1 MKIGA
6 CVWPFKWQPPYE
18 EAITRIAKL
27 GFKAIELIAW
37 DRQTLDEYYTPQKIR
52 ELKARIADEGLVL
65 SEFVSTPRGM
75 AHPDAKVRDAAVEH
89 FKRLIEVGVA
99 LGTEIVNTVSPYPFD
114 LPFPRI
120 TSLPLVQELKMDI
133 PAGLD
138 WDRNWKD
145 FVDVVRR
152 CALACEDA
160 GVRYALEPH
169 PYRYMCNAAS
179 MLRLIEHVGS
189 PALGMNLDPSH
200 LFPCGEIPQVVVYQ
214 LGKRIFHCHFSDNDG
229 VTNVH
234 WRPGKGKIDWR
245 ELLVALKAVG
255 FDGVVSIE
263 LEDVPGVVSAGRAA
277 ASHLAGTAGAGA
289 EAGPAFDLENVLAK
303 EYIQRLA
310 VDVGF
315 SVD

>member
-6 CVWPFKWQPPYE
+6 SIWPFKWSPPYE
-18 EAITRIAKL
+18 GAIARIAKL

-37 DRQTLDEYYTPQKIR
+37 DRDTLDQYYTPAKVR
-52 ELKARIADEGLVL
+52 ELRNIIADEGLEL

-75 AHPDAKVRDAAVEH
+75 ASADAKARDAAVDH
-89 FKRLIEVGVA
+89 FKRLIEVGVD
-99 LGTEIVNTVSPYPFD
+99 LGTSLVNSVSPYPFD

-120 TSLPLVQELKMDI
+120 TSLPLVQQLHVDI
-133 PAGLD
+133 PTGLD
-138 WDRNWKD
+138 WAQNWQD
-145 FVDVVRR
+145 YVDVVRR

-160 GVRYALEPH
+160 GVCYALEPH

-179 MLRLIEHVGS
+179 MLRLIDQVGS
-189 PALGMNLDPSH
+189 EALGMNLDPSH
-200 LFPCGEIPQVVVYQ
+200 LFPCGEIPQVVIYQ

-245 ELLVALKAVG
+245 EVLVALKAVG

-263 LEDVPGVVSAGRAA
+263 LEDVPGVVSAGR
-277 ASHLAGTAGAGA
+277 SVSNHLAGVTGEGAA
-289 EAGPAFDLENVLAK
+289 AGPAFDIENALSK
-303 EYIQRLA
+303 DYIMALCG
-310 VDVGF
+310 DVGIR
-315 SVD
+315 VD

>member
-6 CVWPFKWQPPYE
+6 SIWPFKWRPPYE
-18 EAITRIAKL
+18 GAITRIAKL

-75 AHPDAKVRDAAVEH
+75 AHPDPKVREAAVDH

-120 TSLPLVQELKMDI
+120 TSLPLVQELWADI

-138 WDRNWKD
+138 WDRNWQD
-145 FVDVVRR
+145 FVEVVRR
-152 CALACEDA
+152 CALACEEA

-179 MLRLIEHVGS
+179 MLRLIEQVGS
-189 PALGMNLDPSH
+189 PALGMNFDPSH
-200 LFPCGEIPQVVVYQ
+200 LFPCGEIPHVVIYQ

-245 ELLVALKAVG
+245 AVLVALKSVG
-255 FDGVVSIE
+255 FDGVISIE
-263 LEDVPGVVSAGRAA
+263 LEDVPGVVSAGRTVAD
-277 ASHLAGTAGAGA
+277 HLAATAGTGE
-289 EAGPAFDLENVLAK
+289 EAGPAFDAENVLAK
-303 EYIQRLA
+303 EYIERLA
-310 VDVGF
+310 IEAGF

>member
-6 CVWPFKWQPPYE
+6 CIWPFRWRPPYE

-52 ELKARIADEGLVL
+52 ELRARIADEGLVL

-75 AHPDAKVRDAAVEH
+75 AHPDAKVREAAVDH

-120 TSLPLVQELKMDI
+120 TALPLVQELKMEI

-138 WDRNWKD
+138 WDRNWQD

-152 CALACEDA
+152 CAQACEEA

-179 MLRLIEHVGS
+179 MLRLIEQVGS
-189 PALGMNLDPSH
+189 PALGMNFDPSH
-200 LFPCGEIPQVVVYQ
+200 LFPCGEIPQVVIYQ

-245 ELLVALKAVG
+245 AVLVALKSVG

-263 LEDVPGVVSAGRAA
+263 LEDVPGVVSAGRAVA
-277 ASHLAGTAGAGA
+277 DHLRDTAGTGA
-289 EAGPAFDLENVLAK
+289 EAGPAFDVENVLAK

-315 SVD
+315 VVE